1 MDFQKQFS
9 DLKEY
14 IGEKNIQIDYFSSDE
29 AEMSF
34 TKIRITHLPS
44 KKKYFGIDYETQI
57 ENAVDALKKLKEDIS

>member
-14 IGEKNIQIDYFSSDE
+14 IGAENIQVDYFSSDE
-29 AEMSF
+29 APMSY

-44 KKKYFGIDYETQI
+44 KKEYFGIDYETQI
-57 ENAVDALKKLKEDIS
+57 ENAIDALKQLNADIS